1 MMGVRRTTV
10 TTEAQSLA
18 QTGMI
23 QYRRG
28 HITIINR
35 DGLEECACECYTV
48 IREETDRLMG
58 AA

>member
-10 TTEAQSLA
+10 TMEAQSLA

-28 HITIINR
+28 HITIVNR
-35 DGLEECACECYTV
+35 DALKDCACECYAV
-48 IREETDRLMG
+48 IREETNRLMG
-58 AA
+58 AG